1 MLLRDV
7 HNLRASLS
15 RFAPELMETYFGEE
29 MWALFEHGEL
39 HPETELT
46 GKFVFDEHSADL
58 EAVLDS
64 IEDARQ
70 VALIRQQGREEAE
83 QVD

>member
-1 MLLRDV
+1 M
-7 HNLRASLS
+7 
-15 RFAPELMETYFGEE
+15 
-29 MWALFEHGEL
+29 
-39 HPETELT
+39 
-46 GKFVFDEHSADL
+46 
-58 EAVLDS
+58 DS